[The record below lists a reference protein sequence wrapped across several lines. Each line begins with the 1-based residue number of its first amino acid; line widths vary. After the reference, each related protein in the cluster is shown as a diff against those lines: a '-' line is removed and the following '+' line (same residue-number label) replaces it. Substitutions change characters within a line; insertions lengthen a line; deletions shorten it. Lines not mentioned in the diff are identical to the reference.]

1 VRKILIATISE
12 ATNAELS
19 KALSQYEVHMCNTGV
34 AALEMLEALRPD
46 ILILD
51 LMLPAMDGLT
61 VLRKSCFKP
70 RIILVRTNLI
80 TAAVLKDSADVG
92 VLDIIPVPCTSH
104 YIISRLDAL
113 IENAPSPEG

>member
-1 VRKILIATISE
+1 MRKILIATISE

-70 RIILVRTNLI
+70 RIILARTTLI
-80 TAAVLKDSADVG
+80 TTAVLRATADVG
-92 VLDIIPVPCTSH
+92 VQEILMSPCTIRH
-104 YIISRLDAL
+104 IVDRLDAL
-113 IENAPSPEG
+113 IEKAPSPEE